1 MAELQSDDNLIQ
13 QAQAGDLEAFNAL
26 VLRYQNL
33 IYSIAYRIMSS
44 RESAADATQETF
56 IAAYRKL
63 ATFKRGNFK
72 AWLARIATNTCYD
85 SIRKQNRRPADYLEE
100 LPGSDF
106 YDEPPVPADVANPE
120 QEAQRTDLNQ
130 ALRQCIAELNDGQR
144 VVLVLCDVQG
154 MSYDEAAASAGIAL
168 GTVKSRLSRA
178 RRAMRQCL
186 QAFREL
192 LPTEFRLEE

>member
-1 MAELQSDDNLIQ
+1 MRVTGVQTC
-13 QAQAGDLEAFNAL
+13 AL
-26 VLRYQNL
+26 P
-33 IYSIAYRIMSS
+33 IS
-44 RESAADATQETF
+44 F

-63 ATFKRGNFK
+63 ATFKGGNFK

-130 ALRQCIAELNDGQR
+130 ALQQCIAELNDGQR
-144 VVLVLCDVQG
+144 LMLVLCDVQG